1 MRRDV
6 RIAVVAATA
15 GCLVTVAGA
24 GLLWPDASDSPVVVS
39 YGGPSTEAP
48 NLRPLPSPSSP
59 TADTGALPEPSASAS
74 EETEEPVPDCT
85 DDCKPADAPL
95 LRDAAPAGEGSLPDA
110 SPVTC
115 PEPTHRVADAE
126 QLQAALDEAAPGDTI
141 ELSDGEYGGQFV
153 TSASGT
159 SEQPVF
165 LCGSEAAVLDGGD
178 VEDGYVLHLDGAQY
192 WRLVGFSVTNGQK
205 GVMADQ
211 TVGTVVQGLTVH
223 GIGDEAIHLRDNST
237 DNVVLDNT
245 IRDTGLRRD
254 DYGEGVYIGTAVSNW
269 CTYTN
274 CQPDRSDRNVIKGN
288 DIAEVTSEAID
299 LKEGTTG
306 GAVLDNTFDG
316 SRVTGADSW
325 VDVKGNNY
333 LIEGNTGTTAPE
345 DGFQTHQILD
355 GWGDFNVFRAN
366 DGVVHG
372 PGNGISS
379 WPPGANVV
387 TCDNTVSGAGEGLSN
402 IDCT

>member
-1 MRRDV
+1 M
-6 RIAVVAATA
+6 
-15 GCLVTVAGA
+15 
-24 GLLWPDASDSPVVVS
+24 
-39 YGGPSTEAP
+39 
-48 NLRPLPSPSSP
+48 
-59 TADTGALPEPSASAS
+59 
-74 EETEEPVPDCT
+74 
-85 DDCKPADAPL
+85 
-95 LRDAAPAGEGSLPDA
+95 
-110 SPVTC
+110 
-115 PEPTHRVADAE
+115 ADAE
-126 QLQAALDEAAPGDTI
+126 QLQAALDQAAPGDTI

-153 TSASGT
+153 ASASGT

-306 GAVLDNTFDG
+306 GAVLGNTFDG

-345 DGFQTHQILD
+345 DGFQTHQILK

>member
-6 RIAVVAATA
+6 RIAVVAAA
-15 GCLVTVAGA
+15 ASCLVTVGGA
-24 GLLWPDASDSPVVVS
+24 RLLWPDAGDSQVVVS

-48 NLRPLPSPSSP
+48 SFRPLPSSPPSPPSP
-59 TADTGALPEPSASAS
+59 TVGDGALAQPSATATA
-74 EETEEPVPDCT
+74 TEQVPDCVE
-85 DDCKPADAPL
+85 DCKPAPAPP
-95 LRDAAPAGEGSLPDA
+95 LRDAAPAGKGPLPDA
-110 SPVTC
+110 SPV
-115 PEPTHRVADAE
+115 
-126 QLQAALDEAAPGDTI
+126 AA
-141 ELSDGEYGGQFV
+141 
-153 TSASGT
+153 GT
-159 SEQPVF
+159 PEQPVF

-178 VEDGYVLHLDGAQY
+178 VEDGYVLHLDGAQH

-205 GVMADQ
+205 GVMADS

-237 DNVVLDNT
+237 DNVVLANT
-245 IRDTGLRRD
+245 IRETGLRRD
-254 DYGEGVYIGTAVSNW
+254 DYGEGVYVGTAVSNW

-274 CQPDRSDRNVIKGN
+274 CQPDRSDRNVIKDN

-306 GAVLDNTFDG
+306 GAVIGNTFDG

-333 LIEGNTGTTAPE
+333 LIQGNTGTTAPQ
-345 DGFQTHQILD
+345 DGFQTHQILA
-355 GWGDFNVFRAN
+355 GWGDFNVFRDN
-366 DGVVHG
+366 DGVVDG
-372 PGNGISS
+372 PGSGISS
-379 WPPGANVV
+379 WPPGSNVV
-387 TCDNTVSGAGEGLSN
+387 TCDNTVSGAAEGLSN